1 MVIEEEGMKNKNTS
15 VVIKSKKVKRSVGEN
30 IFQIVNIVLCGLLC
44 LAILLPV
51 LNIVFASFS
60 DPVEVMKHQGLF
72 LRPIKPTL
80 VAYQYVAKNPN
91 IVTGYMNT
99 IFIVVVGTSLN
110 IVLTLIGAYV
120 LSRKNAMLV
129 KFFTLMIVF
138 TMYFQGG
145 TIPFYLV
152 VHSLKLTGK
161 VWSLIFP
168 VAINTFNLIVM
179 RTAMASVPDSLP
191 ESAMMDGA
199 GHVRTLFSIMAPLTK
214 ATIAVIT
221 LYYAVYHWNSWFNAM
236 IFLRKKSQYP
246 LQLIL
251 REILI
256 QDETA
261 STGGIDALAMASD
274 TIKYATIVVAT
285 VPILCIYPFLQ
296 RYFVK
301 GVMVGAVKG

>member
-1 MVIEEEGMKNKNTS
+1 MKVRRT
-15 VVIKSKKVKRSVGEN
+15 VGEQ
-30 IFQIVNIVLCGLLC
+30 IFNVINIVICTLIMLC
-44 LAILLPV
+44 ILLPI

-60 DPVEVMKHQGLF
+60 DPVEVMKHEGLF
-72 LRPIKPTL
+72 LYPIKPT
-80 VAYQYVAKNPN
+80 VQAYQLVAKNPN
-91 IVTGYMNT
+91 ILSGYMNT
-99 IFIVVVGTSLN
+99 VFVVVVGTCLN
-110 IVLTLIGAYV
+110 LVLTLIGAYT
-120 LSRKNAMLV
+120 LSRKGVLLN
-129 KFFTLMIVF
+129 KFFTLLIVF

-145 TIPFYLV
+145 TIPFYLT
-152 VHSLKLTGK
+152 VHALKLTGSR
-161 VWSLIFP
+161 WSLILP

-179 RTAMASVPDSLP
+179 RTAMAAVPDSLP

-199 GHVRTLFSIMAPLTK
+199 GHVRILASIMVPLTK
-214 ATIAVIT
+214 ATLAVIT

-236 IFLRKKSQYP
+236 IFLHKKYQYP

-256 QDETA
+256 QDDTSMMTA
-261 STGGIDALAMASD
+261 GGADALAMASD

-301 GVMVGAVKG
+301 GVMIGAVKG

>member
-1 MVIEEEGMKNKNTS
+1 MM
-15 VVIKSKKVKRSVGEN
+15 KVKRTTGER
-30 IFQIVNIVLCGLLC
+30 IFSAVDAVICALLC
-44 LAILLPV
+44 LAILLPI
-51 LNIVFASFS
+51 LNIFFASFS

-72 LRPIKPTL
+72 LRPIKPTMQ
-80 VAYQYVAKNPN
+80 AYGYVAKNPN
-91 IVTGYMNT
+91 IVSGYINT
-99 IFIVVVGTSLN
+99 IIVVVCGTSLN
-110 IVLTLIGAYV
+110 ILLTLIAAYV
-120 LSRKNAMLV
+120 LSRKDARLV
-129 KFFTLMIVF
+129 KYLTMMVVF

-152 VHSLKLTGK
+152 VHGLGLTGSRL
-161 VWSLIFP
+161 SLILP

-199 GHVRTLFSIMAPLTK
+199 GHVRILVSIMTPLTK

-236 IFLRKKSQYP
+236 IFLHKKAQYP

-256 QDETA
+256 QDEMTTA
-261 STGGIDALAMASD
+261 GGTDALAMASD

>member
-1 MVIEEEGMKNKNTS
+1 M
-15 VVIKSKKVKRSVGEN
+15 KVKLTVGER
-30 IFQIVNIVLCGLLC
+30 IFNVVNVILCALLALC
-44 LAILLPV
+44 ILVPI

-60 DPVEVMKHQGLF
+60 DPVEVMKHEGLF
-72 LRPIKPTL
+72 LHPIKFSTQ
-80 VAYQYVAKNPN
+80 AYQAVAKNPN
-91 IVTGYMNT
+91 ILSGYMNT
-99 IFIVVVGTSLN
+99 LFVVVIGTSLN
-110 IVLTLIGAYV
+110 IVLTLIGSYV
-120 LSRKNAMLV
+120 LSRKGVMLNR
-129 KFFTLMIVF
+129 FFTLMIVF

-145 TIPFYLV
+145 TIPFYLT
-152 VHSLKLTGK
+152 VHSLGLTGSRL
-161 VWSLIFP
+161 SLIFP

-199 GHVRTLFSIMAPLTK
+199 GHVRILFSIMTPLTK
-214 ATIAVIT
+214 ATVAVIT

-236 IFLRKKSQYP
+236 IFLHKKAQYP

-256 QDETA
+256 QDETSIMSA
-261 STGGIDALAMASD
+261 GGADALAMASD

-296 RYFVK
+296 KYFVK